1 MAQTEWNSKA
11 TSRRSPCRA
20 RGPKR
25 SGRWQDSTVTP
36 TPVALEVNA
45 KRFGF
50 RFNTISVV
58 SCSRQRA
65 FAGRSIARPWS
76 NIWPARA
83 ISPGSMPARVNG
95 EPAGTE
101 NVLGLIKKYC
111 PARIST
117 LPDFQR
123 SLMPLK
129 RTSSSHKN
137 RELSAKTSSTRPPR
151 MDRFGCGWK
160 SAHASEMKNGLRVT
174 PPAKS

>member
-1 MAQTEWNSKA
+1 MEFEGDLKAFPVPGAGAETVRPMA
-11 TSRRSPCRA
+11 
-20 RGPKR
+20 GF
-25 SGRWQDSTVTP
+25 TVTP
-36 TPVALEVNA
+36 TPDVLEVNA

-65 FAGRSIARPWS
+65 CAGRSIARPWS

-83 ISPGSMPARVNG
+83 ISPGSRPARVNG

-101 NVLGLIKKYC
+101 NVLGLIRKYC

-123 SLMPLK
+123 WLKPLK
-129 RTSSSHKN
+129 RTSYSYQY
-137 RELSAKTSSTRPPR
+137 RALSA
-151 MDRFGCGWK
+151 D
-160 SAHASEMKNGLRVT
+160 
-174 PPAKS
+174 